1 MSSLRKTVPEFL
13 AHLKSLP
20 ISKIASN
27 DVLTICVGNESA
39 DMDSIASAITYSYC
53 QYIYNEGT
61 YSEEKK
67 KGSFIVPII
76 DIPRE
81 DLSLRRDV
89 MYVLEKLKIKEEE
102 LFFIED
108 LKSLKQNVSQGTELN
123 SYLVDNNDTPKNLK
137 NYIDNVVGIIDHHF
151 DLQKHL
157 DAEPRIVKVS
167 GSCSSLVFN
176 YWYEKLQGDR
186 EVVMNIAP
194 LLMGAILIDTSN
206 MRRKVEESDKLAI
219 ERCQAVLSDAVNE
232 VSAQG
237 LEDSSEFYKEIKS
250 RKNDIKGFSVSD
262 ILKKDYKQ
270 FNFQGKGH
278 KGLEI
283 GFSSIVKRMSWLFN
297 EHGGEAD
304 FVNQCRRFQA
314 ERGLDVLVLLT
325 SWRKAGD
332 SHRELVILGDSNVV
346 RELIERVS
354 DKLQLQLFGGN
365 LDGGV
370 AMFKQLN
377 VEATRK
383 QVVPYLEEAYS
394 NLEE

>member
-1 MSSLRKTVPEFL
+1 
-13 AHLKSLP
+13 
-20 ISKIASN
+20 
-27 DVLTICVGNESA
+27 
-39 DMDSIASAITYSYC
+39 
-53 QYIYNEGT
+53 
-61 YSEEKK
+61 
-67 KGSFIVPII
+67 
-76 DIPRE
+76 
-81 DLSLRRDV
+81 

-123 SYLVDNNDTPKNLK
+123 SYLVDNNDIPKNLK

-232 VSAQG
+232 VSAQV

-262 ILKKDYKQ
+262 ILKRTTNNSISKERDT
-270 FNFQGKGH
+270 KG
-278 KGLEI
+278 
-283 GFSSIVKRMSWLFN
+283 
-297 EHGGEAD
+297 
-304 FVNQCRRFQA
+304 
-314 ERGLDVLVLLT
+314 
-325 SWRKAGD
+325 
-332 SHRELVILGDSNVV
+332 
-346 RELIERVS
+346 
-354 DKLQLQLFGGN
+354 
-365 LDGGV
+365 
-370 AMFKQLN
+370 
-377 VEATRK
+377 
-383 QVVPYLEEAYS
+383 
-394 NLEE
+394 

>member
-1 MSSLRKTVPEFL
+1 MSSLKKSIPEFL

-20 ISKIASN
+20 TSVTASN
-27 DVLTICVGNESA
+27 NVLTICVGNESA
-39 DMDSIASAITYSYC
+39 DMDSIASAITFSYC
-53 QYIYNEGT
+53 QYIYNQSSDSDKDNLT
-61 YSEEKK
+61 
-67 KGSFIVPII
+67 IPII

-89 MYVLEKLKIKEEE
+89 KYVLEKLNIKEEM

-108 LKSLKQNVSQGTELN
+108 LKDMREHIPHGAKLN

-137 NYIDNVVGIIDHHF
+137 NYINNVVGIIDHHF
-151 DLQKHL
+151 DLKKHL
-157 DAEPRIVKVS
+157 DAEPRIVRVS

-176 YWYEKLQGDR
+176 YWYEKLQGNH
-186 EVVMNIAP
+186 EVMMNIAR

-206 MRRKVEESDKLAI
+206 MERKVESSDRLAI
-219 ERCQAVLSDAVNE
+219 KRCQEILNLAADEAT
-232 VSAQG
+232 AQG
-237 LEDSSEFYKEIKS
+237 LQDSDLFYKEMKS

-270 FNFQGKGH
+270 FNFQGKGP

-283 GFSSIVKRMSWLFN
+283 GFSSIAKQISWLFSK
-297 EHGGEAD
+297 HDGEAQ
-304 FVNQCRRFQA
+304 FIKQCRNFQS

-325 SWRKAGD
+325 SWRKAGE
-332 SHRELVILGDSNVV
+332 SHRELAILGDPKVL
-346 RELIERVS
+346 RELVEKVS
-354 DKLQLQLFGGN
+354 DKLELQIFGGH
-365 LDGGV
+365 LDQGV

-383 QVVPYLEEAYS
+383 QVVPYLEKAYS
-394 NLEE
+394 EVY

>member
-1 MSSLRKTVPEFL
+1 MSPLRKTVPEFL

-167 GSCSSLVFN
+167 GSAHRWFLTTGMKNC
-176 YWYEKLQGDR
+176 
-186 EVVMNIAP
+186 
-194 LLMGAILIDTSN
+194 
-206 MRRKVEESDKLAI
+206 KVT
-219 ERCQAVLSDAVNE
+219 
-232 VSAQG
+232 
-237 LEDSSEFYKEIKS
+237 
-250 RKNDIKGFSVSD
+250 
-262 ILKKDYKQ
+262 
-270 FNFQGKGH
+270 
-278 KGLEI
+278 
-283 GFSSIVKRMSWLFN
+283 VKW
-297 EHGGEAD
+297 
-304 FVNQCRRFQA
+304 
-314 ERGLDVLVLLT
+314 
-325 SWRKAGD
+325 
-332 SHRELVILGDSNVV
+332 
-346 RELIERVS
+346 
-354 DKLQLQLFGGN
+354 
-365 LDGGV
+365 
-370 AMFKQLN
+370 
-377 VEATRK
+377 
-383 QVVPYLEEAYS
+383 
-394 NLEE
+394 

>member
-1 MSSLRKTVPEFL
+1 MSPLKKTIPEFL
-13 AHLKSLP
+13 THLKSLP
-20 ISKIASN
+20 ISKIATNS
-27 DVLTICVGNESA
+27 VLTICVGNESA
-39 DMDSIASAITYSYC
+39 DMDSIASAITFSYC
-53 QYIYNEGT
+53 QYIYNEISN
-61 YSEEKK
+61 SEEKEK
-67 KGSFIVPII
+67 NGLNIPII

-81 DLSLRRDV
+81 DLNLRRDV
-89 MYVLEKLKIKEEE
+89 IYVLEKLKITEEE

-108 LKSLKQNVSQGTELN
+108 LKSLKEHVPYGTKVN

-137 NYIDNVVGIIDHHF
+137 NYIDNVIGIIDHHF
-151 DLQKHL
+151 DVKKHI

-194 LLMGAILIDTSN
+194 LLMGAFLIDTSN
-206 MRRKVEESDKLAI
+206 MERKVESSDKLAI
-219 ERCQAVLSDAVNE
+219 KRCQDVLDHAANE

-237 LEDSSEFYKEIKS
+237 LQDTRVFYKEMKS

-270 FNFQGKGH
+270 FNFQGKGT

-283 GFSSIVKRMSWLFN
+283 GLSSIVKRMSWLFN
-297 EHGGEAD
+297 EHDGEAE
-304 FVNQCRRFQA
+304 FIKQCKKFQT
-314 ERGLDVLVLLT
+314 ERGLNVLVLLT

-332 SHRELVILGDSNVV
+332 SHRELVMLGDPNVLCK
-346 RELIERVS
+346 LIDRVS
-354 DKLQLQLFGGN
+354 EKLQLQKFSGKLEE
-365 LDGGV
+365 GV

-394 NLEE
+394 KLEG

>member
-1 MSSLRKTVPEFL
+1 MSPLRKTIPEFL

-20 ISKIASN
+20 ITKIASTSA
-27 DVLTICVGNESA
+27 LTVCVGNESA
-39 DMDSIASAITYSYC
+39 DMDSIVSAITYSYC
-53 QYIYNEGT
+53 QYIYNEST
-61 YSEEKK
+61 YSEEKE
-67 KGSFIVPII
+67 KGSLIVPII

-108 LKSLKQNVSQGTELN
+108 LKILRENISHSAEVN
-123 SYLVDNNDTPKNLK
+123 SCLVDNNDTPKNLN

-206 MRRKVEESDKLAI
+206 MRRKVEPSDKLAI
-219 ERCQAVLSDAVNE
+219 ERCQDVLSHAANE

-237 LEDSSEFYKEIKS
+237 WQDSSVFYKEIKS

-270 FNFQGKGH
+270 FNFQGKGP
-278 KGLEI
+278 KSLEI
-283 GFSSIVKRMSWLFN
+283 GFSSIVKRISWLFS

-304 FVNQCRRFQA
+304 FLKQCRGFQS
-314 ERGLDVLVLLT
+314 ERRLDVLVLLT

-332 SHRELVILGDSNVV
+332 SHRELVMLGDPKVLS
-346 RELIERVS
+346 ELIRRVT
-354 DKLQLQLFGGN
+354 DKLHLQIFGGD
-365 LDGGV
+365 LGEGV

-394 NLEE
+394 KLEE